1 MALAEADMGLTEM
14 AMHAEGATRP
24 GDETLLVKFYHTPRQ
39 NEQKSQEEG
48 RPIFEDA
55 EYVSIMVPGQKD
67 NIIERPVRESD
78 KERFPRHYAAFKNR
92 EEQTVEGTALEQWP
106 GITRSQCEELK
117 FFNITTVEQLAQVS
131 DSHAQ
136 NFMGI
141 QLLRTRAKTFME
153 AAKEN
158 AANENLAAE
167 LEARDAEIESL
178 KVAMADMAEQLKE
191 LRSGAVPDSER
202 DTKPGRRRGRAG
214 SGD

>member
-48 RPIFEDA
+48 R
-55 EYVSIMVPGQKD
+55 
-67 NIIERPVRESD
+67 
-78 KERFPRHYAAFKNR
+78 RFPRHYAAFKNR